1 MNEKIMNVKEE
12 ENLVDNDE
20 GQSDELWISYKNPAL
35 LLNYVSDIY
44 KILPKRFN
52 GLSYSKQRI
61 LRREIA
67 RARFLGI
74 LPFVPVKKK

>member
-1 MNEKIMNVKEE
+1 MNEKNINQEIDLIE
-12 ENLVDNDE
+12 DSDND
-20 GQSDELWISYKNPAL
+20 QSDEFLLSYKNPSL
-35 LLNYVSDIY
+35 LIKYVSDIY

-61 LRREIA
+61 LRREVS

-74 LPFVPVKKK
+74 LPFVPMRKK

>member
-1 MNEKIMNVKEE
+1 MNEKVMNLKEE
-12 ENLVDNDE
+12 EILDSEEN
-20 GQSDELWISYKNPAL
+20 QSDELWISYKNPAL
-35 LLNYVSDIY
+35 LLHYVSDIY

-52 GLSYSKQRI
+52 GLSYRKQRI

-74 LPFVPVKKK
+74 LPFIPVKKK

>member
-1 MNEKIMNVKEE
+1 MNEKVINLKEE
-12 ENLVDNDE
+12 EILDSE
-20 GQSDELWISYKNPAL
+20 ESQSDELWISYKNPAL
-35 LLNYVSDIY
+35 LLHYVSDIY

-52 GLSYSKQRI
+52 GLSYRKQRI

-74 LPFVPVKKK
+74 LPFIPVKKK